1 MAIQKEIW
9 IADIK
14 ETLHEGSE
22 FILAGSDHSAYV
34 DNKTV
39 HVPQAGSAPAIAK
52 NRSSV
57 PATIAQRTDTELT
70 YNLDEF
76 TTDPVL
82 IKDLDELQTSY
93 VKRQSVLS
101 QHIAIM
107 NERIGTETAYS
118 WAPSADADLVLRT
131 SGSATAELPH
141 ATATGTRNLLTKEDV
156 AKMARKLDL
165 DNAPKNDRYLVL
177 PTSMYY
183 ELFQVDALIRKD
195 FGGAG
200 DILKGVVNEL
210 FGFKIF
216 IRPTVV
222 TYDEASAGAKQAVG
236 ASASAT
242 DCLGAIGFQ
251 KGSVAKALGS
261 INVFA
266 DEDKPEY
273 YGSVFSALVM
283 HGASKLRSDDKGIV
297 AMAQGYTAP

>member
-9 IADIK
+9 IQDIK

-39 HVPQAGSAPAIAK
+39 HVPQAGSAPSIEK
-52 NRSSV
+52 NRSTV

-76 TTDPVL
+76 TTNPVL

-93 VKRQSVLS
+93 AKRQSVLS

-107 NERIGTETAYS
+107 NERIGTETAYN
-118 WAPSADADLVLRT
+118 WAPSASADLVLRT
-131 SGSATAELPH
+131 SGDATAEMPH

-165 DNAPKNDRYLVL
+165 DNVAKNDRFLVL

-222 TYDEASAGAKQAVG
+222 SYDEAVAGAKLAVG

-251 KGSVAKALGS
+251 KASVAKALGS

-297 AMAQGYTAP
+297 AMAQGYSA